1 MSRAMAEP
9 VPVNVLDVALRVV
22 SEPGQP
28 VFVSMV
34 EAYALCLFVLQQ
46 NDMPEPAEPPV
57 FLPELQ
63 FPASLAASGAQL
75 LLAYEH
81 RRQLL
86 GEWWETNG
94 IDRLEANMA
103 VDAAFND
110 FKTRFEREFPN
121 GSN

>member
-46 NDMPEPAEPPV
+46 NDKPEPAEPPV
-57 FLPELQ
+57 FLPEPQ

-86 GEWWETNG
+86 GDWWETSG
-94 IDRLEANMA
+94 LDRLEASMA

-121 GSN
+121 V

>member
-1 MSRAMAEP
+1 MDEP
-9 VPVNVLDVALRVV
+9 VPVNVLDVALRVMSAPAQLV
-22 SEPGQP
+22 A
-28 VFVSMV
+28 VSMV

-46 NDMPEPAEPPV
+46 NKMPEPAEPPV
-57 FLPELQ
+57 FLPEPQ

-86 GEWWETNG
+86 GDWWETNG
-94 IDRLEANMA
+94 LDRLEASMA
-103 VDAAFND
+103 VDVAFND

-121 GSN
+121 V